1 MFTRIRERWER
12 LMRGARTPTVELP
25 PGARVKADPTQ
36 TLAAQV
42 PSSSGT
48 LTPAPREPTPPRRL
62 SHFVLLEQ
70 IGAGGMGVVFA
81 AFDERLERKV
91 AIKLV
96 RPQGQASWQER
107 LVREAQALARLSHPN
122 VVSVHEV
129 GELAEGGVFIA
140 MEFIKG
146 ESLRSWQAARH
157 RDWREVLATYVLAGT
172 GLATAHRAGVV
183 HRDFKPDN
191 VLVGDDGRVCV
202 VDFGLALAT
211 AASSEEPAATVAPHE
226 ASPESAQPSALAGT
240 PGYMAPEQL
249 HRRALD
255 ARSDQF
261 SFCVALYE
269 ALYGERP
276 FADRAFLGHP
286 GTVPSRRER
295 PKALHARWLWE
306 ALERGLALEPAARF
320 PSMEALLRELTRD
333 HGRAR
338 RRLSWAGAALALLA
352 ATGLTASWLQ
362 AAPPCPLDPTELAGT
377 WDEAQRA
384 RVHSALLGTGLPYV
398 PRVATAVEAALDH
411 YASQWLQ
418 ASKDACEATHVQ
430 HSQSADL
437 LDRRMECLA
446 SRKSSLRA
454 TAEAFVSAPAQAA
467 GNSAVLL
474 EELDDLALCADPA
487 LLRQGLPPPPDTRTA
502 AKVEQVRRGLARG
515 KALIAAGDL
524 PGAATELGSAEQL
537 AAQVRYPPLRAEV
550 LHAQG
555 TLQIARGELA
565 TGVATLYEALQA
577 ATKHRHDELQA
588 DIWLSLARDAGMLH
602 QPLDEARAWVRQAD
616 AWVRRLHPTSDLP
629 LLNVE
634 LARGNVQLAGGQH
647 REAVATYGRAL
658 EAAAAL
664 GVEET
669 QLVRLLRGRAIALTA
684 LGEGK
689 KALADHQRVL
699 AITRAAWGDEHPEV
713 AITRRALG
721 LLQIERLGAIAEG
734 ERELVEALRIFRTS
748 HGPDSAHVAECE
760 QALSLAGMYRG
771 DYASALTHA
780 ERAEALFSRQLG
792 ATHRRRGEA
801 LMAIGV
807 LRFMTKDLTG
817 SLQAYQQA
825 RGILE
830 ASLGAEH
837 TDVGFLLSNIGETL
851 LALGDADAAL
861 QHFERALAVLRKSWG
876 PEHPNLAT
884 PLKGLGL
891 ACLARGRHALALGA
905 LKQSLA
911 LRERS
916 GPGDPQELAETRW
929 ALART
934 LAALSRAP
942 ERQRALASAALKS
955 YRTLGPEW
963 AGRVRELSQFLA
975 APPFPGR

>member
-1 MFTRIRERWER
+1 M
-12 LMRGARTPTVELP
+12 P
-25 PGARVKADPTQ
+25 PE
-36 TLAAQV
+36 
-42 PSSSGT
+42 
-48 LTPAPREPTPPRRL
+48 PRETPPLRRV

-96 RPQGQASWQER
+96 RPQGQADWQER

-122 VVSVHEV
+122 VVSIYEV

-146 ESLRSWQAARH
+146 ENLRRWQAAPH
-157 RDWREVLATYVLAGT
+157 RTWREVLATYVLAGL
-172 GLATAHRAGVV
+172 GLAAAHRAGVV

-191 VLVGDDGRVCV
+191 VLVGDDGRVRV
-202 VDFGLALAT
+202 VDFGLALAALPST
-211 AASSEEPAATVAPHE
+211 ALAAAVTPPEAGPAW
-226 ASPESAQPSALAGT
+226 AQPSTIAGT
-240 PGYMAPEQL
+240 PGYIAPEQL
-249 HRRALD
+249 HLRALD
-255 ARSDQF
+255 TRSDQF

-276 FADRAFLGHP
+276 FANRAFSSDP
-286 GTVPSRRER
+286 STVPARRER
-295 PKALHARWLWE
+295 PKELHARWLWE
-306 ALERGLALEPAARF
+306 VLDRGLALDPAARF

-338 RRLSWAGAALALLA
+338 RRLALAGAAVAMLA
-352 ATGLTASWLQ
+352 ATGLTAARLR
-362 AAPPCPLDPTELAGT
+362 AEPPCPLDPAQLAGT
-377 WDEAQRA
+377 WDKAQLE
-384 RVHSALLGTGLPYV
+384 RVRSAILGTQLPYAPV
-398 PRVATAVEAALDH
+398 VATAVEAAFDR

-418 ASKDACEATHVQ
+418 ARKDACEATHV
-430 HSQSADL
+430 HHTQSADL

-446 SRKSSLRA
+446 GRKGSLQA
-454 TAEAFVSAPAQAA
+454 TAEAFVSVPAQAA
-467 GNSAVLL
+467 SNSAALL
-474 EELDDLALCADPA
+474 EGLEDITLCADPA

-502 AKVEQVRRGLARG
+502 AEVGQVRQGLARG

-524 PGAATELGSAEQL
+524 PGAAKEFGTAEQL

-555 TLQIARGELA
+555 TLQAARGELA
-565 TGVATLYEALQA
+565 AGVATLYDAIQA
-577 ATKHRHDELQA
+577 ATEHRHDELLA
-588 DIWLSLARDAGMLH
+588 DAWLSLARDASLKH
-602 QPLDEARAWVRQAD
+602 RSLDEAWAWVRQAD
-616 AWVRRLHPTSDLP
+616 AWRRRLHPTGGLP
-629 LLNVE
+629 LLAVE
-634 LARGNVQLAGGQH
+634 LARGHVQVASGQH
-647 REAVATYGRAL
+647 REAAATFDRAID
-658 EAAAAL
+658 AASAL
-664 GVEET
+664 GVEEA

-699 AITRAAWGDEHPEV
+699 AITRAVWGDNHPET

-721 LLQIERLGAIAEG
+721 LLLIERLGAVAEG
-734 ERELVEALRIFRTS
+734 EHELEEALRIFRAS

-760 QALSLAGMYRG
+760 QALSMAGMFRG
-771 DYASALTHA
+771 DYVSALAHA

-792 ATHRRRGEA
+792 ATHRHRGEA
-801 LMAIGV
+801 LMAMGV
-807 LRFMTKDLTG
+807 LRFMTKDYAG

-837 TDVGFLLSNIGETL
+837 NDVGFLLSNMGETL

-861 QHFERALAVLRKSWG
+861 QHFEKALAVLRKIWG

-891 ACLARGRHALALGA
+891 ACLERGRHALALDA
-905 LKQSLA
+905 LEQALA

-934 LAALSRAP
+934 LAALGRTP
-942 ERQRALASAALKS
+942 ERRHSLASAALET

-963 AGRVRELSQFLA
+963 SGRVREIARFLDT
-975 APPFPGR
+975 PLLGR